1 MSQPEAFRP
10 IGRLTM
16 HNATQVREQ
25 GLQAIA
31 AGQAIIALDGL
42 TDTDSAAV
50 ATLLAWQRAAQKTK
64 VTVVFTLMPTGLHS
78 LVALY
83 GLTELLAA

>member
-1 MSQPEAFRP
+1 
-10 IGRLTM
+10 M
-16 HNATQVREQ
+16 HNAAQVRKQ
-25 GLQAIA
+25 GLRAIA
-31 AGQAIIALDGL
+31 AGQTIIALDGL

-50 ATLLAWQRAAQKTK
+50 ATLLAWQRAAHK
-64 VTVVFTLMPTGLHS
+64 VKATVAFTYMPTGLHS

>member
-1 MSQPEAFRP
+1 MY
-10 IGRLTM
+10 
-16 HNATQVREQ
+16 NAAQIREQ
-25 GLQAIA
+25 GLRAIA
-31 AGQAIIALDGL
+31 AGQTTIALDGL

-50 ATLLAWQRAAQKTK
+50 ATLLAWQRAARKSK
-64 VTVVFTLMPTGLHS
+64 VALAFTHMPSGLQS